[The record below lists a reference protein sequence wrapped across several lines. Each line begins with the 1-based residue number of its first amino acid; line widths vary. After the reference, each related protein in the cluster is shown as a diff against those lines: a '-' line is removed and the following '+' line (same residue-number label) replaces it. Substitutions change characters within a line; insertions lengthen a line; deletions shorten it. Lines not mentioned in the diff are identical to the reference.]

1 MAELPVLP
9 PTPTP
14 ESQPYW
20 DATAEG
26 KILLPRCDDCSTV
39 IWYPRTT
46 CPACMSTDVSWFEA
60 SGKGSIYSF
69 AVVRRQ
75 GGPWRDALPY
85 VLAYVELDEGPRVL
99 TNIVEAVAELEVGQ
113 RVEAVFCDTGQGTSL
128 VRFRPT

>member
-1 MAELPVLP
+1 MPELPVLP

-14 ESQPYW
+14 ESKPYW

-26 KILLPRCDDCSTV
+26 KILLPRCDDCGTV

-46 CPACMSTDVSWFEA
+46 CPECMSTNVSWFEA
-60 SGKGSIYSF
+60 SGRGTIYSF

-99 TNIVEAVAELEVGQ
+99 TNIVDSLELEVGQ
-113 RVEAVFCDTGQGTSL
+113 RVEAVFHDTGQSNAL
-128 VRFRPT
+128 VRFRPA